1 MKNMDLKTLVLVSI
15 TALALVGCG
24 SKAKVLGKT
33 PKEKLST
40 VLAINAGD
48 APQNLSL
55 EGAIIEKCPQAG
67 CWFRLDDGT
76 GVIKVD
82 TKAAGFVVTEI
93 PLNTKVKVAGK
104 ISRQGDETQVAA
116 TGLSY

>member
-1 MKNMDLKTLVLVSI
+1 MRNSVLVAVLSVTLLGI
-15 TALALVGCG
+15 GCSPKG
-24 SKAKVLGKT
+24 KVLGKA
-33 PKEKLST
+33 PKENTSS

-48 APQNLSL
+48 APATLSL
-55 EGAIIEKCPQAG
+55 EGTMIEKCPQAG
-67 CWFRLDDGT
+67 CWFRLEDGT

-82 TKAAGFVVTEI
+82 TKSAGFVVTSV

-104 ISRQGDETQVAA
+104 IHRVGEEAQLEA